1 VTLILDADAVVRC
14 EHDGTV
20 QEVPSQAW
28 VFVGGAN
35 VLVEPDPVGRDI
47 PSCPNAAPPM
57 KKCAKT
63 LNVHQGYSG
72 LVFIGGVPVVLAD
85 LKGITDGTPPG
96 NWYRCRDAGQH
107 FVEASK

>member
-1 VTLILDADAVVRC
+1 VSRILDAAAVVRC

-20 QEVPSQAW
+20 RQKPSQAW

-35 VLVEPDPVGRDI
+35 VLVQPDPVGRDVDW
-47 PSCPNAAPPM
+47 CPNSAPPM
-57 KKCAKT
+57 KKCGKT
-63 LNVHQGYSG
+63 LRVHQGYSA
-72 LVFIGGVPVVLAD
+72 LVFVGGVPVVLDD